1 MRKIARIRR
10 RHWHGTL
17 YLYLSLWLWLCTTNT
32 NTIPNTIPGK
42 SIEMHFIRWRRRQRA
57 VAIDNLDLRSWRMGA
72 VVRMLI
78 MASMSMMWMLGCHS
92 MPMSIISMLSMSV
105 IVPMSVSVGECMMS
119 HGTWVEVM
127 VVMGL
132 KLVRRGWSLSL
143 YRRTLVVA
151 MMWMR
156 LYTLNRVLIMLVMRI
171 VTSVMRLRWML
182 IVVIITS
189 RRMVVGEVVVVIML
203 AVRVVLIMCMI
214 EISADTVRWVM
225 LIAMFILVVPSSSI
239 HIHIHIL
246 ILGLRL

>member
-1 MRKIARIRR
+1 MTSA
-10 RHWHGTL
+10 
-17 YLYLSLWLWLCTTNT
+17 
-32 NTIPNTIPGK
+32 
-42 SIEMHFIRWRRRQRA
+42 WRR
-57 VAIDNLDLRSWRMGA
+57 DD
-72 VVRMLI
+72 
-78 MASMSMMWMLGCHS
+78 MMQHLNPNG
-92 MPMSIISMLSMSV
+92 
-105 IVPMSVSVGECMMS
+105 
-119 HGTWVEVM
+119 VM